1 MSHPEVPATEV
12 VETTFDATVRVV
24 MAYVGHNSVD
34 AVAVPDLITHVHER
48 LVSIASGTPVS
59 EEDVAFFNQCKVDIA
74 PIQPVAKKTPEE
86 IAASIKHDCLI
97 CFEDMKPY
105 KMLKR
110 PLASRFG
117 LTPEEY
123 KIKHGL
129 PDDYPLVCQEVI
141 DAKSRLAI
149 ASGLGKTNHTRR
161 VRKSDT
167 ARVSPQNF
175 DKGAHAVP
183 SLSM

>member
-24 MAYVGHNSVD
+24 LAYVGHNSVD
-34 AVAVPDLITHVHER
+34 AAAVPDLITHVHER

-74 PIQPVAKKTPEE
+74 PVQPVVKKTPEE
-86 IAASIKHDCLI
+86 IEASIKHDCLI

-110 PLASRFG
+110 PLATRFG

-141 DAKSRLAI
+141 DAKSRSAI
-149 ASGLGKTNHTRR
+149 ASGLGKTTHTRR
-161 VRKSDT
+161 VRKSEP
-167 ARVSPQNF
+167 AQISSPRF
-175 DKGAHAVP
+175 DRSAEAAP